1 MATNVNN
8 DKVYVIPYGRYL
20 GVHDGNSIIQVSP
33 RDYREADQKWDGVI
47 KAIAEAPTLAQFNQT
62 LTRAGVTDTTS
73 YVENLIANEMMILL
87 DGSSGDI
94 NLTPIY
100 EWTLYPTL
108 NYKGR
113 SKSPAMNEMIQIMVT
128 TPATKMPF
136 NISLLT
142 TSILADGLDNELILG
157 TVLPKNLTEFTS
169 PSLSEVELKEIFV
182 SDLRKLFQR
191 KGAFLG

>member
-1 MATNVNN
+1 MTTNVND

-20 GVHDGNSIIQVSP
+20 GVHNEKSIIQTSP

-47 KAIAEAPTLAQFNQT
+47 KAIAEAPTLSQFKQT
-62 LTRAGVTDTTS
+62 LTRAGVTDTKA
-73 YVENLIANEMMILL
+73 YIENLIANDMMTLL
-87 DGSSGDI
+87 DGSSEDI
-94 NLTPIY
+94 NLFPIY
-100 EWTLYPTL
+100 EWSLYPTL

-113 SKSPAMNEMIQIMVT
+113 SKSPAITDMIQIMVT

-142 TSILADGLDNELILG
+142 TSILAEGLDNELILG
-157 TVLPKNLTEFTS
+157 SVAPKILTEFTQS
-169 PSLSEVELKEIFV
+169 SLSEPELKEIFV

>member
-1 MATNVNN
+1 MANTANT
-8 DKVYVIPYGRYL
+8 DKIYVIPYGRYL
-20 GVHDGNSIIQVSP
+20 GVNDGKSIIQVSTQN
-33 RDYREADQKWDGVI
+33 YREADQKWDGVI
-47 KAIAEAPTLAQFNQT
+47 KAIAEAPTLTQFNQT
-62 LTRAGVTDTTS
+62 LSRAGVKDTKT
-73 YVENLIANEMMILL
+73 YVDNLIANDMMMLL

-94 NLTPIY
+94 NLSPIY
-100 EWTLYPTL
+100 EWVLYPTL

-113 SKSPAMNEMIQIMVT
+113 SKSPAITNMIQIMVT

-142 TSILADGLDNELILG
+142 TSILAEGLDNELILG
-157 TVLPKNLTEFTS
+157 SIAPKYFAEFTN
-169 PSLSEVELKEIFV
+169 EEMNEAALKEIFV